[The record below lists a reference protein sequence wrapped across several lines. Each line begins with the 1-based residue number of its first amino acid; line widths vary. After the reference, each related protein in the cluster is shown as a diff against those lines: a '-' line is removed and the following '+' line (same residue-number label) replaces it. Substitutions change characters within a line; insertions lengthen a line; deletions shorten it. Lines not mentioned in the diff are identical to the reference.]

1 MFSAHVLAIALFVP
15 AVPPGYE
22 VVNHAHPAHYA
33 QPTIRVFERGLEDS
47 YRKEAWRVYCR
58 ELDLLWANYR
68 ASGST
73 PEAWRIY
80 TAAAGDVKRRYVFG
94 DPYLAPIVDIAV
106 PSRFSGVLG
115 QPPLDAD
122 CVTGD
127 QAIGK

>member
-1 MFSAHVLAIALFVP
+1 MISAYFVAVAFTTT
-15 AVPPGYE
+15 AVPPGE
-22 VVNHAHPAHYA
+22 VVVNHAHPAHYA

-47 YRKEAWRVYCR
+47 YRKDAWRVYCR

-80 TAAAGDVKRRYVFG
+80 TAAAEDVKRRYVFG

-106 PSRFSGVLG
+106 PSRF
-115 QPPLDAD
+115 
-122 CVTGD
+122 
-127 QAIGK
+127 